1 MSAPMSEVAKLSHQ
15 LVELYEKLSS
25 WEQDVV
31 KSSGLSPAQMHT
43 IEIVGHGAEGAHGA
57 PLRMKELA
65 KKMGVTTGTL
75 TVMIDRLEQQG
86 LLKRTPHETDRR
98 SYLIA
103 LTEKGQTLFAEHHQ
117 YHLRLTEEI
126 TATLSEEEQR
136 LFSGVLGKIIGQM

>member
-1 MSAPMSEVAKLSHQ
+1 MPAPMSAIARLSHQ

-31 KSSGLSPAQMHT
+31 KSSGLSTAQMHT
-43 IEIVGHGAEGAHGA
+43 IEIVGHGADGA
-57 PLRMKELA
+57 PMRMKDLA

-86 LLKRTPHETDRR
+86 LLQRTPHETDRR

-103 LTEKGQTLFAEHHQ
+103 LTEKGQGLFAEHHQ

-126 TATLSEEEQR
+126 TATLSPEEQTV
-136 LFSGVLGKIIGQM
+136 FSAVLEKIIGQM

>member
-1 MSAPMSEVAKLSHQ
+1 MTETAKLSHQ
-15 LVELYEKLSS
+15 LIELYERLSS

-31 KSSGLSPAQMHT
+31 KNSGLSTPQMHT
-43 IEIVGHGAEGAHGA
+43 IEIVGDSGS
-57 PLRMKELA
+57 LRMKDLA

-103 LTEKGQTLFAEHHQ
+103 LTEKGQKLFVEHHQ
-117 YHLRLTEEI
+117 YHLHLTEEI
-126 TATLSEEEQR
+126 TATLSKEEQAQ
-136 LFSGVLGKIIGQM
+136 FSTVLEKIIGQM

>member
-1 MSAPMSEVAKLSHQ
+1 MTTPITETEKLSHQ
-15 LVELYEKLSS
+15 LIELYGKLSS

-43 IEIVGHGAEGAHGA
+43 IEIVGHGGDS
-57 PLRMKELA
+57 LRMKDLA

-98 SYLIA
+98 SYRIE
-103 LTEKGQTLFAEHHQ
+103 LTEKGQGLFAEHHQ

-126 TATLSEEEQR
+126 TATLSPGEQT
-136 LFSGVLGKIIGQM
+136 LFGAVLEKILGQL

>member
-1 MSAPMSEVAKLSHQ
+1 VFTPITETAKLSQQ
-15 LVELYEKLSS
+15 LVELYERFSS

-43 IEIVGHGAEGAHGA
+43 IEIVGHGGAA
-57 PLRMKELA
+57 LRMKELA

-86 LLKRTPHETDRR
+86 LLHRTPHETDRR

-103 LTEKGQTLFAEHHQ
+103 LTAKGQRLFAEHHQ
-117 YHLRLTEEI
+117 YHLRLTAEI
-126 TATLSEEEQR
+126 TATLTPEEQAG
-136 LFSGVLGKIIGQM
+136 FSAVLAKIIDRI

>member
-1 MSAPMSEVAKLSHQ
+1 MPAQLSEIAKLSHQ

-31 KSSGLSPAQMHT
+31 KSSGLSTPQMHT
-43 IEIVGHGAEGAHGA
+43 IEIVGHGAPGGGA
-57 PLRMKELA
+57 LRMKELA

-75 TVMIDRLEQQG
+75 TVMVDRLEQQG
-86 LLKRTPHETDRR
+86 LLQRTPHETDRR

-103 LTEKGQTLFAEHHQ
+103 LTQKGQALFSEHHQ

-126 TATLSEEEQR
+126 TATLSTEEQA
-136 LFSGVLGKIIGQM
+136 LFSGVLEKVIGQM

>member
-1 MSAPMSEVAKLSHQ
+1 MPIPMSESARLSGQ

-25 WEQDVV
+25 WEQAVV
-31 KSSGLSPAQMHT
+31 KNSGLSTAQMHT
-43 IEIVGHGAEGAHGA
+43 IEIIGHGDGT
-57 PLRMKELA
+57 PLRMKDLA

-86 LLKRTPHETDRR
+86 LLQRTPHETDRR

-103 LTEKGQTLFAEHHQ
+103 LTEKGQGLFAEHHQ

-126 TATLSEEEQR
+126 TATLSPAERTLLSAFLE
-136 LFSGVLGKIIGQM
+136 KIVALL

>member
-1 MSAPMSEVAKLSHQ
+1 MTAPITETEKLSHQ
-15 LVELYEKLSS
+15 LIELYGKLSS

-31 KSSGLSPAQMHT
+31 KSSSLSPAQMHT
-43 IEIVGHGAEGAHGA
+43 IEIVGHEPHGA
-57 PLRMKELA
+57 TLRMKDLA

-103 LTEKGQTLFAEHHQ
+103 LTEKGQGLFVEHHQ

-126 TATLSEEEQR
+126 TATLSTEEQA
-136 LFSGVLGKIIGQM
+136 LFSATLEKIIGQM

>member
-1 MSAPMSEVAKLSHQ
+1 MTTPITETEKLSHQ
-15 LVELYEKLSS
+15 LIELYGKLSS

-43 IEIVGHGAEGAHGA
+43 IEIVGHAAPDA

-65 KKMGVTTGTL
+65 KNMGVTTGTL
-75 TVMIDRLEQQG
+75 TVMIDRLEKQG
-86 LLKRTPHETDRR
+86 LLKRAPHETDRR

-103 LTEKGQTLFAEHHQ
+103 LTKKGQVFFAEHHQ

-126 TATLSEEEQR
+126 TATLSHEER
-136 LFSGVLGKIIGQM
+136 ALFGTVLEKIIGQL

>member
-1 MSAPMSEVAKLSHQ
+1 MTETAKLSHQ

-31 KSSGLSPAQMHT
+31 KSSGLSPVQMHA
-43 IEIVGHGAEGAHGA
+43 IEIVGHWAS
-57 PLRMKELA
+57 LRMKDLA

-86 LLKRTPHETDRR
+86 LLRRTPHETDRR
-98 SYLIA
+98 SYLIT
-103 LTEKGQTLFAEHHQ
+103 LTEKGQDLFAEHHQ

-126 TATLSEEEQR
+126 TATLSKDER
-136 LFSGVLGKIIGQM
+136 TLFGVVLEKIIGQM

>member
-1 MSAPMSEVAKLSHQ
+1 MTETAKLSQQ
-15 LVELYEKLSS
+15 LVELYERFSS

-43 IEIVGHGAEGAHGA
+43 IEIVGHGGAA
-57 PLRMKELA
+57 LRMKELA

-86 LLKRTPHETDRR
+86 LLHRTPHETDRR

-103 LTEKGQTLFAEHHQ
+103 LTAKGQGLFAEHHQ
-117 YHLRLTEEI
+117 YHLRLTTEI
-126 TATLSEEEQR
+126 TATLTPEEQAG
-136 LFSGVLGKIIGQM
+136 FSAVLAKIIDRI

>member
-1 MSAPMSEVAKLSHQ
+1 MPAPMSEVAKLSQQ

-25 WEQDVV
+25 WEEDVV
-31 KSSGLSPAQMHT
+31 KNSGLSTAQMHT
-43 IEIVGHGAEGAHGA
+43 IEIVGHEEGS

-86 LLKRTPHETDRR
+86 VLQRTPHHTDRR

-103 LTEKGQTLFAEHHQ
+103 LTQKGQTLFVEHHQ

-126 TATLSEEEQR
+126 TATLSAEEQA
-136 LFSGVLGKIIGQM
+136 LFGAVLGKIISQM

>member
-1 MSAPMSEVAKLSHQ
+1 MNEAARLSHQ

-25 WEQDVV
+25 WEQAVV
-31 KSSGLSPAQMHT
+31 KSSGLSTAQMHT
-43 IEIVGHGAEGAHGA
+43 IEIVGHGADGAHGS
-57 PLRMKELA
+57 PMRMKELA

-103 LTEKGQTLFAEHHQ
+103 LTEKGLGLFAEHHQ
-117 YHLRLTEEI
+117 YHLRLTKEI
-126 TATLSEEEQR
+126 TATLSPEEQAR
-136 LFSGVLGKIIGQM
+136 FSSVLEKVIGQM

>member
-1 MSAPMSEVAKLSHQ
+1 MSATAKLSHQ
-15 LVELYEKLSS
+15 LVELYERLSS

-31 KSSGLSPAQMHT
+31 KSSGLSTAQMHT
-43 IEIVGHGAEGAHGA
+43 IEIVGHGGDGA

-86 LLKRTPHETDRR
+86 VLKRTPHETDRR

-103 LTEKGQTLFAEHHQ
+103 LTEKGQGLFSEHHQ
-117 YHLRLTEEI
+117 YHLRLTEEV
-126 TATLSEEEQR
+126 TATLTQEEQR
-136 LFSGVLGKIIGQM
+136 LFSAVLEKIIGQL

>member
-1 MSAPMSEVAKLSHQ
+1 MTETAKLSHQ
-15 LVELYEKLSS
+15 LIELYERLSS

-31 KSSGLSPAQMHT
+31 KNSGLSTPQMHT
-43 IEIVGHGAEGAHGA
+43 IEIVGHSGS
-57 PLRMKELA
+57 LRMKDLA

-103 LTEKGQTLFAEHHQ
+103 LTEKGQKLFVEHHQ
-117 YHLRLTEEI
+117 YHLHLTEEI
-126 TATLSEEEQR
+126 TATLSKEEQAQ
-136 LFSGVLGKIIGQM
+136 FSTVLEKIIGQM

>member
-1 MSAPMSEVAKLSHQ
+1 MTETAKLSHQ
-15 LVELYEKLSS
+15 LVELYERLSS

-43 IEIVGHGAEGAHGA
+43 IEIVGHGAS
-57 PLRMKELA
+57 LRMKELA

-86 LLKRTPHETDRR
+86 LLQRTPHETDRR

-103 LTEKGQTLFAEHHQ
+103 LTEKGQDLFAEHHQ

-126 TATLSEEEQR
+126 TATLSKDEQTM
-136 LFSGVLGKIIGQM
+136 FGVVLEKIIGQM